1 MPPDQRAHHLLKQ
14 QFRDQKSKL
23 LMKKPSEQWM
33 QDATIERVC
42 RRQPADMSLVLQSPW
57 HPRGTSDSRK
67 PYKVKKLPTYFQ
79 NKWRDVWSRDWGEKK
94 VSNLVRC
101 GGFHGTSSCSGFRSR
116 LWCPVSD
123 RTSLEKR
130 STMIC
135 HQCNNGR
142 GQLSSVSKCWSWRS
156 QVPDPPHAK
165 PWRLSAGCR
174 PSHAL
179 FYLRL
184 GYITQDWDHKTKCQ
198 ISRCWKTSATLLL
211 EADWE
216 QLCEDSLVPGQL
228 TESLSTRS
236 TKLQATSESKLFVG
250 KPLRQTP
257 CCCQSHLVAPCLPSQ
272 V

>member
-1 MPPDQRAHHLLKQ
+1 
-14 QFRDQKSKL
+14 
-23 LMKKPSEQWM
+23 M

-42 RRQPADMSLVLQSPW
+42 RRQPADMSLVLQSPR

-67 PYKVKKLPTYFQ
+67 TYNVKKLPTYFQ

-142 GQLSSVSKCWSWRS
+142 ASFPVCQNV
-156 QVPDPPHAK
+156 
-165 PWRLSAGCR
+165 
-174 PSHAL
+174 
-179 FYLRL
+179 
-184 GYITQDWDHKTKCQ
+184 DHDVVKCQ
-198 ISRCWKTSATLLL
+198 TLHMQSPEDCRQAAVHLM
-211 EADWE
+211 
-216 QLCEDSLVPGQL
+216 LC
-228 TESLSTRS
+228 
-236 TKLQATSESKLFVG
+236 FI
-250 KPLRQTP
+250 
-257 CCCQSHLVAPCLPSQ
+257 
-272 V
+272 

>member
-1 MPPDQRAHHLLKQ
+1 
-14 QFRDQKSKL
+14 
-23 LMKKPSEQWM
+23 M
-33 QDATIERVC
+33 QDATIERVR
-42 RRQPADMSLVLQSPW
+42 RRQPADMSLVPQSPW
-57 HPRGTSDSRK
+57 HPRGTSGN
-67 PYKVKKLPTYFQ
+67 LT
-79 NKWRDVWSRDWGEKK
+79 KWRSSRPTFKINGGTCGLRPRDWGEKK

-101 GGFHGTSSCSGFRSR
+101 GGFHGTSSYSGFRSR

-135 HQCNNGR
+135 QLCNNGR
-142 GQLSSVSKCWSWRS
+142 GQLSSVSKWWSWRS
-156 QVPDPPHAK
+156 QVPDPPHAN

-184 GYITQDWDHKTKCQ
+184 GHITQDWDHKTKCQ
-198 ISRCWKTSATLLL
+198 TSRCWKTSATLLV

-228 TESLSTRS
+228 TESLSTRL
-236 TKLQATSESKLFVG
+236 TKLQATSES
-250 KPLRQTP
+250 
-257 CCCQSHLVAPCLPSQ
+257 PSFL
-272 V
+272 